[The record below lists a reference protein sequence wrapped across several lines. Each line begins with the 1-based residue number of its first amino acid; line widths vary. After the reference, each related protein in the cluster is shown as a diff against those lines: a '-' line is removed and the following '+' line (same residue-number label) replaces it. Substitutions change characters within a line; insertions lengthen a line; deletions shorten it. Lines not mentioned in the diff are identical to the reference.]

1 MKKVIRRITII
12 LLVLSIVFIPI
23 DICAKNNEYYIYT
36 GITNNITVVYEKPTM
51 GSNIVGTLKQG
62 TQLRIYKEVVNWD
75 EQFSFKVI
83 KYNGK
88 WGYVPYY
95 DILNTDLSYRKRVNS
110 SEIQAYPFIS
120 LEGNIIDNSYKE
132 LLNTYLLLPNYIRS
146 MFQIEGNIIRMT
158 EQDVQWEA
166 YGKEGYKPG
175 GLKAAYDYEIKKL
188 FINDENPRDLVH
200 EMGHYVNDRLNMF
213 SNRPEN
219 KKLFETEGKKV
230 SLYAINGANE
240 YYAECF
246 DMYFRCPTLLMELSP
261 ESYSMIER
269 SLTEFYNLAS
279 TLLPEEL
286 L

>member
-1 MKKVIRRITII
+1 MKTFLKRLIT
-12 LLVLSIVFIPI
+12 LLVIISIISIPI
-23 DICAKNNEYYIYT
+23 NTMAKSNEYYIYT
-36 GITNNITVVYEKPTM
+36 GVTNNKTVVYEKPTV
-51 GSNIVGTLKQG
+51 GSNIVGTLKKG
-62 TQLRIYKEVVNWD
+62 TQLKIYKEVVNWD

-110 SEIQAYPFIS
+110 SEIQAYLFIS

-200 EMGHYVNDRLNMF
+200 EIGHYINDRLNMF

-261 ESYSMIER
+261 ESYTMIER
-269 SLTEFYNLAS
+269 SLSEFYNLAS
-279 TLLPEEL
+279 TLLPKEL

>member
-1 MKKVIRRITII
+1 
-12 LLVLSIVFIPI
+12 
-23 DICAKNNEYYIYT
+23 
-36 GITNNITVVYEKPTM
+36 M

-175 GLKAAYDYEIKKL
+175 GLKAAYDYEIN
-188 FINDENPRDLVH
+188 F
-200 EMGHYVNDRLNMF
+200 
-213 SNRPEN
+213 
-219 KKLFETEGKKV
+219 
-230 SLYAINGANE
+230 
-240 YYAECF
+240 
-246 DMYFRCPTLLMELSP
+246 LLMMKTQE
-261 ESYSMIER
+261 I
-269 SLTEFYNLAS
+269 
-279 TLLPEEL
+279 
-286 L
+286 